1 MTRLT
6 PNQKA
11 KLEALWRSMPVHM
24 RSALVASAQ
33 ASGGHDEASS
43 RLISVFK
50 ELQES
55 VQEPAGD
62 LAKAYLLA
70 PLKPLIGDR
79 ENVQPSRARFSPDQ
93 VSKLWGWLG
102 RHLAKQT
109 IETAKKCKKPPTD
122 EIWYEFRS
130 QLGEALDEGIKKAE
144 RVPKDMTALAKRF
157 GGGDSGDMLRD
168 AVVLLRNAKPI
179 DECMNR
185 LPARIYDLDEDLV
198 HRVSK
203 MHEQL
208 VEEAPDGAVWMLL
221 LTMGRLEQPWEI
233 FRVVERIGKR
243 GDDLVV
249 SKTELAAVGDAVL
262 ADTGFFATKLK
273 SPPANLEEAKKTY
286 ERYDRFVSYSTGMT
300 QEFGIRKAGR
310 WGQALFSLR
319 AEASTNTEKVF
330 EKVPL
335 ALDSGLPEPRRG
347 KSGRIIPAQL
357 PPEASVDRAEGLI
370 YFLARARE
378 HAKAAAV
385 ASSQKRLADAS
396 VKRLQEA
403 GELLVDLVANS
414 EGQNRNVA
422 QEGLLITARL
432 LEAADAGEDAA
443 TLRRRGNSAAAA

>member
-1 MTRLT
+1 MARLT

-24 RSALVASAQ
+24 RSALVASAS
-33 ASGGHDEASS
+33 ASAGQDDASK
-43 RLISVFK
+43 RLIEVFK
-50 ELQES
+50 ELQEA

-62 LAKAYLLA
+62 MAKAYLLA
-70 PLKPLIGDR
+70 PLKPLIGDP
-79 ENVQPSRARFSPDQ
+79 ETVQPSRARFSPDQ
-93 VSKLWGWLG
+93 ISKLWGWLG

-122 EIWYEFRS
+122 DIWYEFRT
-130 QLGEALDEGIKKAE
+130 QLGDALQEGIEKAE

-157 GGGDSGDMLRD
+157 GGGDAADMLRD
-168 AVVLLRNAKPI
+168 AVVLLRNAKAV
-179 DECMNR
+179 DACMNR
-185 LPARIYDLDEDLV
+185 VPARVYDLDDDLT
-198 HRVSK
+198 HRIK
-203 MHEQL
+203 EMHEQL
-208 VEEAPDGAVWMLL
+208 MEEAPDGAVWMLL

-233 FRVVERIGKR
+233 FRVIERIGKR

-286 ERYDRFVSYSTGMT
+286 ERYDRFVAYSTGMT
-300 QEFGIRKAGR
+300 KEFGIRKAGR

-319 AEASTNTEKVF
+319 AEASTNTEKIF

-357 PPEASVDRAEGLI
+357 PPEAHVDRAEGLI
-370 YFLARARE
+370 FFLAKARE
-378 HAKAAAV
+378 HANAAAV
-385 ASSQKRLADAS
+385 ASTQKRIADAS
-396 VKRLQEA
+396 IKRLQDA
-403 GELLVDLVANS
+403 GELLVDLVASS

-432 LEAADAGEDAA
+432 LEAAEADEVAA
-443 TLRRRGNSAAAA
+443 TLRRRGNAAAAA